1 MQFEEI
7 ERRIDY
13 VKCNPES
20 PTNPSADLLNLSEH
34 ILENWL
40 IAKGR
45 VPTQDLREGY
55 RLLALHRQAAK
66 GDPSFNA
73 CRESCRELIYNL
85 NLYRLNGDSE
95 SVVLSAMLAMH
106 LMLFIQ
112 GKLQD
117 EKIGEFCCSSKSLR
131 TRDRDYN

>member
-1 MQFEEI
+1 MQFAEI
-7 ERRIDY
+7 EQRIDF
-13 VKCNPES
+13 VKCNPEL
-20 PTNPSADLLNLSEH
+20 PNDPSADLLNLSEQ
-34 ILENWL
+34 IIENWL
-40 IAKGR
+40 IVKGR
-45 VPTQDLREGY
+45 VPTQESREGY

-85 NLYRLNGDSE
+85 NLYRLNGDSQ
-95 SVVLSAMLAMH
+95 SVVMSAMLAMH

-117 EKIGEFCCSSKSLR
+117 DKIGEFCCSSKNLR
-131 TRDRDYN
+131 TKHRDFN